1 MLNANQHHQFQHINN
16 VSKQETLPEVIQVG
30 DIGKLLDRVLL
41 HKNENS
47 IMCRSHNWANH
58 TLSFKLHSVA
68 TYQHYSV
75 LMNKSTFLMK
85 L

>member
-1 MLNANQHHQFQHINN
+1 MPTSIINFNTLIMSLNKKHSLRL
-16 VSKQETLPEVIQVG
+16 SKW
-30 DIGKLLDRVLL
+30 DIRKLLDRVLL

-68 TYQHYSV
+68 TYQHHSV

>member
-1 MLNANQHHQFQHINN
+1 MPTSIINFNTLIMSLNKKHSLRL
-16 VSKQETLPEVIQVG
+16 SKW
-30 DIGKLLDRVLL
+30 DIRKLLDRVLL

-58 TLSFKLHSVA
+58 TLSFKLYSVA
-68 TYQHYSV
+68 TYQHHCV

>member
-1 MLNANQHHQFQHINN
+1 MPTSIINFNTLIMSLNKKHSLRL
-16 VSKQETLPEVIQVG
+16 SKW
-30 DIGKLLDRVLL
+30 DIRKLLDRVLL

-58 TLSFKLHSVA
+58 TLSFKLYSVA
-68 TYQHYSV
+68 TYQHHSV

>member
-1 MLNANQHHQFQHINN
+1 MPTSIINFNTLIMSLNKKHSLRL
-16 VSKQETLPEVIQVG
+16 SKW
-30 DIGKLLDRVLL
+30 DIRKLLDRVLL